1 MDNLTEAKVFLKQA
15 VFQKLGKEL
24 ARRYYLKGSFGV
36 SVGRQLFQKT
46 DDEPLRRFLGIT
58 EWEWL
63 SRKNVSV
70 VLFEQALKS
79 STLQWSLMDFVVFV
93 TKKPL
98 RLKSE
103 VEEQENIRYANF
115 IIQLNQI
122 DPLFSKLLTVK
133 QLTKWLEDSGE
144 TFKIFEVVS
153 KALQQLPKEMTH
165 LPFFAYQQTGDAHFF
180 DENEMG
186 GRLFL
191 QMLTVLSQ
199 ETTNEQKLTLI
210 EEKNSILNEFK
221 LLKDD
226 IHNFVSI
233 RGLVAEQN
241 KMMSQMWLQAWHEG
255 IAWNVPLKE
264 ILRMESIYPGQ
275 GNKVLIIEN
284 SAVYSVL
291 VELVPEIAII
301 CSSGQFTYAVWQLLR
316 KLSEN
321 NVTLYYSGDLDPE
334 GLLMAQKLIEVF
346 PEHAQTIG
354 MSLESYQMGQKLSP
368 LLPQQ
373 LKQLQKINH
382 EKLKPIAEQMKISHK
397 KAYQEGYIEL
407 ILSEINEKMR
417 NE

>member
-63 SRKNVSV
+63 SRRNISIL
-70 VLFEQALKS
+70 LFEQALKS
-79 STLQWSLMDFVVFV
+79 SSLQWSLMDFVVFV

-98 RLKSE
+98 QLKSE

-115 IIQLNQI
+115 ITQLNQI
-122 DPLFSKLLTVK
+122 DPLFSKILTVK

-191 QMLTVLSQ
+191 QILTVLSQ
-199 ETTNEQKLTLI
+199 ETTNEQKLTLV

-221 LLKDD
+221 LLKD
-226 IHNFVSI
+226 H
-233 RGLVAEQN
+233 
-241 KMMSQMWLQAWHEG
+241 
-255 IAWNVPLKE
+255 
-264 ILRMESIYPGQ
+264 
-275 GNKVLIIEN
+275 
-284 SAVYSVL
+284 
-291 VELVPEIAII
+291 
-301 CSSGQFTYAVWQLLR
+301 
-316 KLSEN
+316 
-321 NVTLYYSGDLDPE
+321 
-334 GLLMAQKLIEVF
+334 
-346 PEHAQTIG
+346 
-354 MSLESYQMGQKLSP
+354 
-368 LLPQQ
+368 
-373 LKQLQKINH
+373 
-382 EKLKPIAEQMKISHK
+382 
-397 KAYQEGYIEL
+397 
-407 ILSEINEKMR
+407 
-417 NE
+417 